1 MKFKFSFYLD
11 KRFKYENGEHS
22 IKVNCYSYSLK
33 KQYHFRIKPLIFS
46 DGSKFIVSC
55 KNQKEFESVWLKK
68 DKLDNFGEK
77 IGETT
82 VYGDKLKLRTILKD
96 KQDQLN
102 DIISKNNIITI
113 ADVKEAFY
121 NYVKPVTF
129 STNVYTSFENYINDL
144 KKFKTASS
152 YRTTLN
158 NIFRH
163 NNPKLEPSKDLYKEY
178 PFKFEQVTVEWLK
191 QYEETRRKDGI
202 SVNSVAVCMRN
213 IKAVYNNVASS
224 HNHLL
229 TIYPFGS
236 PKRKLYQI
244 PNEIKVGRK
253 NSLDTA
259 HVTKLMNFKSDNF
272 YLQMARDY
280 WIYSYINRGMNL
292 KDIALLKKGQT
303 EFYRHKTKDT
313 AKKVIKGKI
322 QSHPILD
329 EIIDRH
335 SGTGKYLFD
344 IIEDDCSDE
353 EMTKMVDNKTSR
365 LNKQY
370 KKLAKELDLP
380 SGLSFQWAR
389 HSYSTNMI
397 RGGININVISEQLN
411 HTDIRTTQNYINSL
425 VDEEESKINKILG
438 L

>member
-1 MKFKFSFYLD
+1 MSKFNYNFYLD
-11 KRFKYENGEHS
+11 IRKPLKSGKYS
-22 IKVNCYSYSLK
+22 IKVYLFNSEAKQVTNFTIK
-33 KQYHFRIKPLIFS
+33 K
-46 DGSKFIVSC
+46 VSGIEVSASP
-55 KNQKEFESVWLKK
+55 KDWNDIWLNK
-68 DKLDNFGEK
+68 DKKNSFGEV
-77 IGETT
+77 IGEKV
-82 VYGDKLKLRTILKD
+82 VYGNKLQIRTILKS
-96 KQDQLN
+96 KQDII
-102 DIISKNNIITI
+102 DEIISRNNIFTNE
-113 ADVKEAFY
+113 DVKEAFT
-121 NYVKPVTF
+121 NYKKPVTY
-129 STNVYTSFENYINDL
+129 STDVYTSFQNYIADL
-144 KKFKTASS
+144 KSREKFKTATS
-152 YRTTLN
+152 YTTTLH

-163 NNPKLEPSKDLYKEY
+163 NNPKLEPSPEKFVMH
-178 PFKFEQVTVEWLK
+178 PFKFEQVSVEWLK
-191 QYEETRRKDGI
+191 QYEKTRKNNGI

-213 IKAVYNNVASS
+213 LKAVYNNVKA
-224 HNHLL
+224 HQEHLIP
-229 TIYPFGS
+229 IYPFGS

-244 PNEIKVGRK
+244 PTEKKVGRK